1 MSPDSMTEVSPRAL
15 GRAMPR
21 AGTRRLVAGR
31 GRYVDDVTIKGE
43 LHAAFLRSPFAHASF
58 QVTDTAEA
66 AGIDGVVAVLTAA
79 ELEPVCTGWKTVSR
93 SFPGLVSPEQRPLA
107 AGRAVYQGEPI
118 AMVIAASRAIAEDAL
133 ERIAVEWQEHAP
145 VADLATALAPDGPK
159 AHLELASN
167 LAWHTEILTGD
178 VDDVFANAAL
188 VVSDKFVFARKTGVT
203 LEARGVLASYDP
215 SAKALLVHISHQM
228 PHQLQLHLAAFLDLS
243 PVDVRVVCTD
253 IGGAFG
259 LKMHVYPDE
268 IAVCAA
274 SKLLGRPVKFIADR
288 IEGLASDTHA
298 REHIVEAR
306 MAVNGEGHI
315 LGFDVADRQGLGAY
329 SVFPRSSTVE
339 AMSGLRSVGAP
350 YVFDIYRGR
359 LDSVLQNKSVT
370 GQYRSVG
377 HPIGCTV
384 TEGLVELAAEARGE
398 DPVAFRR
405 RNLLRD
411 EAQPWTNPVGGQMFE
426 LSHHRCLDKMVDLIG
441 LPRLRAD
448 IDAMRA
454 DGRVVGLGIASF
466 VEFTAS
472 NPEVYGKAG
481 VPVAAADTVALSLE
495 PSGEVKAQASAS
507 EIGQGI
513 QQGLAQV
520 IAEALGVDPEKVR
533 VSTGDTATAPHG
545 GGAWA
550 SRGAAITGEAAWGAG
565 RKLRAEVLGAAAAL
579 LQTTPERLD
588 IVQGEI
594 VDGETRMPRMR
605 LSEIAAIAALR
616 PYEFPAGVQ
625 PQFSVTNYYRREK
638 DAFIPTNGVQASL
651 VEIDPGTG
659 IVRPLTHWV
668 VEDCGR
674 IINPLLVDEQIR
686 GGVVLGIGEA
696 LLEACR
702 YDENGQFTSA
712 SLADYLVTMAS
723 EAPDVIIGHVETPY
737 SGSVIGAKGAGEA
750 GACASSAAVLNAV
763 NDALRPFGGRVNE
776 LPISPV
782 AVLRAMGKLGAGSAV
797 R

>member
-1 MSPDSMTEVSPRAL
+1 MSTDSMPDPSPRAL

-21 AGTRRLVAGR
+21 AATRRLVAGR

-58 QVTDTAEA
+58 EITDTAEA
-66 AGIDGVVAVLTAA
+66 AATDGVVAVFTATDI
-79 ELEPVCTGWKTVSR
+79 ERVCTGWKTVSR
-93 SFPGLVSPEQRPLA
+93 NFPGLVSPEQRPLA
-107 AGRAVYQGEPI
+107 AGRAVFQGEPV
-118 AMVIAASRAIAEDAL
+118 AMVVAASRAIAEDAL
-133 ERIAVEWQEHAP
+133 ERIAVDWQEHAA
-145 VADLATALAPDGPK
+145 VADLETALAPDGPK
-159 AHLELASN
+159 VHLELPSN
-167 LAWHTEILTGD
+167 LAWHTEIVTGD
-178 VDDVFANAAL
+178 VDDVFARAAL
-188 VVSDKFVFARKTGVT
+188 VVEEKFVFARKTGVT
-203 LEARGVLASYDP
+203 LEPRGVLASYDP
-215 SAKALLVHISHQM
+215 STKALLVHISHQM
-228 PHQLQLHLAAFLDLS
+228 PHQLQLHLADFLGLS

-253 IGGAFG
+253 VGGAFG

-268 IAVCAA
+268 IAACAA

-288 IEGLASDTHA
+288 IEGLASDIHA
-298 REHIVEAR
+298 REHIVDAR
-306 MAVNGEGHI
+306 MAVDGEGRI

-339 AMSGLRSVGAP
+339 AMSGLRAVGAP
-350 YVFDIYRGR
+350 YVFESYRAR
-359 LDSVLQNKSVT
+359 LDSVLQNKSMT

-405 RNLLRD
+405 RNLLTD
-411 EAQPWTNPVGGQMFE
+411 EAQPWTNPVGGRMFE
-426 LSHHRCLDKMVDLIG
+426 LSHHRCLDKMVALVD
-441 LPRLRAD
+441 LPRLRAE
-448 IDAMRA
+448 IDVMRA
-454 DGRVVGLGIASF
+454 EGRVVGLGIASF

-481 VPVAAADTVALSLE
+481 VPVAAADTVVLSLE

-507 EIGQGI
+507 ELGQGI

-520 IAEALGVDPEKVR
+520 VAEALGVDPEQVR
-533 VSTGDTATAPHG
+533 MSTGDTATTPHG

-565 RKLRAEVLGAAAAL
+565 RKLREEVLGAAAAL

-588 IVQGEI
+588 IVRGEI
-594 VDGETRMPRMR
+594 VDRDTRMARISLR
-605 LSEIAAIAALR
+605 EIAETAALR
-616 PYEFPAGVQ
+616 AYEFPAGVQ

-651 VEIDPGTG
+651 VEIDAGTG
-659 IVRPLTHWV
+659 IVRPLKHWV

-674 IINPLLVDEQIR
+674 VINPLLVDEQIR

-702 YDENGQFTSA
+702 YDETGQFTSA

-750 GACASSAAVLNAV
+750 GACASSSAVLNAV

-782 AVLRAMGKLGAGSAV
+782 AVLRAMGKLGSQSAV
-797 R
+797 A